1 MRFPFSRRAATVP
14 VATVPAV
21 PIPAVPIPAVPIPA
35 VPGPAIPVPALP
47 VPPAPEGDEVLL
59 ETVGLTKTYAGADGE
74 LPVLSGIDLTV
85 RSGEIVA
92 LLGRSGSG
100 SGKSTLLRC
109 LAGLLPPSSG
119 TVRYRG
125 TPLAGANP
133 GTALVFQTFALLPW
147 LTVRQN
153 VELGLEAR
161 GVAPR
166 ERARA
171 AAQAIDL
178 IGLTGFESAYP
189 RELSGGMRQRV
200 GFARALVV
208 EPDVLMMDEP
218 FSALDVLTAENLR
231 GELLELWDSGQFPTR
246 AVVLVTH
253 NIEEAVLMADRIVVL
268 GARPYGTIR
277 ETVEVGL
284 ERPRDRDCAAFDEL
298 VDRVY
303 RIMTGRPKDPR
314 QNGRS
319 ENDRSWNDRSD
330 DNRSDDNRSDDDRS
344 DAGEDDS
351 RPDAGQDADQ
361 DDARPERRTVA
372 NTPLPTAGVDG
383 LCGLAAMIA
392 HRGGRCDLVD
402 LADELGLDI
411 DDLLPQVDAL
421 DLLGLAAIHGDD
433 LLLTPE
439 GTAFAG
445 ADAQDS
451 RAVFAG
457 AALDVPLVKLIANSL
472 GDRVGATVRTGF
484 LRDLLGRHYTREQ
497 TDRQLETAT
506 DWGRYAGL
514 FSYDA
519 GRQEYRQEHRPG
531 PPAPGR

>member
-1 MRFPFSRRAATVP
+1 MRFPFRSRAAR
-14 VATVPAV
+14 
-21 PIPAVPIPAVPIPA
+21 
-35 VPGPAIPVPALP
+35 PGPAPGTAPDPVVAG
-47 VPPAPEGDEVLL
+47 GDEVLM
-59 ETVGLTKTYAGADGE
+59 ETIGLTKAYAGAAGE

-85 RSGEIVA
+85 RSGEVVA
-92 LLGRSGSG
+92 LLGRSG

-109 LAGLLPPSSG
+109 LAGLIPPTSG

-161 GVAPR
+161 GVPPR
-166 ERARA
+166 ERALA
-171 AAQAIDL
+171 ASQAIDL
-178 IGLTGFESAYP
+178 IGLAGFESAYP
-189 RELSGGMRQRV
+189 KELSGGMRQRV

-231 GELLELWDSGQFPTR
+231 GELMELWESGQFPTR

-268 GARPYGTIR
+268 GARPYGIIQ

-303 RIMTGRPKDPR
+303 RIMTGRPKDTRGP
-314 QNGRS
+314 GRA
-319 ENDRSWNDRSD
+319 D
-330 DNRSDDNRSDDDRS
+330 
-344 DAGEDDS
+344 
-351 RPDAGQDADQ
+351 PDPG
-361 DDARPERRTVA
+361 PERRTVA
-372 NTPLPTAGVDG
+372 SAPLPTAGVDG
-383 LCGLAAMIA
+383 LTGLAETVA
-392 HRGGRCDLVD
+392 HRGGRCDLAG

-411 DDLLPQVDAL
+411 DDLLPQIDAL
-421 DLLGLAAIHGDD
+421 DLLGFAEVHGDD
-433 LLLTPE
+433 LLLTE
-439 GTAFAG
+439 AG
-445 ADAQDS
+445 AAYTGADGQDA
-451 RAVFAG
+451 RAVFAA
-457 AALDVPLVKLIANSL
+457 AALEVPLVKLIANSL
-472 GDRVGATVRTGF
+472 GGRPGATVRTGF
-484 LRDLLGRHYTREQ
+484 LRDLLGRHYTVEQ

-514 FSYDA
+514 FAYDA
-519 GRQEYRQEHRPG
+519 DRQEYRLEH
-531 PPAPGR
+531 

>member
-1 MRFPFSRRAATVP
+1 MRFPFFRPA
-14 VATVPAV
+14 PAV
-21 PIPAVPIPAVPIPA
+21 APAA
-35 VPGPAIPVPALP
+35 PGTHGSP
-47 VPPAPEGDEVLL
+47 VPPVDDGVLL
-59 ETVGLTKTYAGADGE
+59 ETVGLTKAYAGADGE

-92 LLGRSGSG
+92 LLGRSG

-161 GVAPR
+161 GVPPR

-171 AAQAIDL
+171 ADQAIDL
-178 IGLTGFESAYP
+178 IGLAGFESAYP
-189 RELSGGMRQRV
+189 KELSGGMRQRV

-231 GELLELWDSGQFPTR
+231 GELMELWDSGQFPTR

-268 GARPYGTIR
+268 GSRPYGTIR

-284 ERPRDRDCAAFDEL
+284 DRPRDRDCAAFDEL

-303 RIMTGRPKDPR
+303 RIMTGRPKETRPP
-314 QNGRS
+314 
-319 ENDRSWNDRSD
+319 E
-330 DNRSDDNRSDDDRS
+330 
-344 DAGEDDS
+344 
-351 RPDAGQDADQ
+351 RPDPG
-361 DDARPERRTVA
+361 RPDRRTLA
-372 NTPLPTAGVDG
+372 TTPLPTVSVDG
-383 LCGLAAMIA
+383 LSGLAEMIA
-392 HRGGRCDLVD
+392 HRHGCCD
-402 LADELGLDI
+402 LADLADGLGLDM
-411 DDLLPQVDAL
+411 DDVLPQVDAL
-421 DLLGLAAIHGDD
+421 DLLGFAEIHGDD
-433 LLLTPE
+433 LLLTE
-439 GTAFAG
+439 DGTAFAH
-445 ADAQDS
+445 ADVQDS
-451 RAVFAG
+451 RALFA
-457 AALDVPLVKLIANSL
+457 AAAVEVPLVKLIANSL
-472 GDRVGATVRTGF
+472 RGEPGATVRAGF
-484 LRDLLGRHYTREQ
+484 FRDLLAHHYTSEQ
-497 TDRQLETAT
+497 VDRQLETAT

-514 FSYDA
+514 FGYDA
-519 GRQEYRQEHRPG
+519 DRQEYRLEE
-531 PPAPGR
+531 A